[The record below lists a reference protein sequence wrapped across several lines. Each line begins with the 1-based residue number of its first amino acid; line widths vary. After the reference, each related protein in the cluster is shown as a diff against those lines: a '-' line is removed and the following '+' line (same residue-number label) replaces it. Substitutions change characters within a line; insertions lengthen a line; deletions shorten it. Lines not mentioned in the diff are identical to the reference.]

1 MFSQQL
7 NKLQEMAVHFF
18 KGLFFKVNLLK
29 TIFTEGD
36 KTPLVDG
43 SISIYQDE
51 NKKNEDLVGTIPV
64 QIKGTTRAISTRTP
78 TFPLTKNDL
87 EGLKSHG
94 ALLLVTA
101 LKPDEEN
108 HKGYYAHLFR
118 FQIENLLKDMKP
130 GQKQKSI
137 PLKELPRDPEELL
150 RVCYQAKDIQEK
162 STRPITISPEEFSN
176 SQNISFTFYE
186 SPDSDIFTRPTRIGP
201 RLGKDDINAVI
212 ELTNVNGTKIPT
224 SANILLIPQEYTYQP
239 TRYPINTGEITF
251 QDSQHRLLSE
261 SQLEIAVS
269 PGLTLIINRGN
280 TECEVKLRI
289 QDTLYDAYRDLEF
302 LKSWS
307 DSGVIYSD
315 NQVLLKAKISLK
327 KIPYFEDRYQV
338 FSDLHKLFK
347 ILKVDSRLI
356 QIEDLTEETLEK
368 LEDLVKIFVY
378 KIKPSIQSDLTGLR
392 YKVIIGDDHLHFI
405 FIHDSDTG
413 AWNCFSLTAAP
424 ISLCIIDNE
433 NEISKANLI
442 TAYDLLT
449 KDKAL
454 RRTLNLH
461 PENFIASYKETLDR
475 TPDTEKQSFRIIAT
489 GTVVELITSADLN
502 PLRRREFL
510 TLAQELNEWLL
521 SYEPESPL
529 LLTNRWQ
536 ILHRDGLLTPELKEK
551 IYALKRSL
559 SNKDIH
565 CEITCAIL
573 LRQFKEAQYLM
584 EQLSQEGREIK
595 SWPIYYLFE
604 HQETPY
610 DIPDLNE
617 NPAWPAFFESA
628 LREEATTYLK
638 QITPNPVNEKI
649 IIQPPIEDN

>member
-1 MFSQQL
+1 M
-7 NKLQEMAVHFF
+7 
-18 KGLFFKVNLLK
+18 
-29 TIFTEGD
+29 
-36 KTPLVDG
+36 
-43 SISIYQDE
+43 
-51 NKKNEDLVGTIPV
+51 
-64 QIKGTTRAISTRTP
+64 
-78 TFPLTKNDL
+78 
-87 EGLKSHG
+87 
-94 ALLLVTA
+94 
-101 LKPDEEN
+101 
-108 HKGYYAHLFR
+108 
-118 FQIENLLKDMKP
+118 
-130 GQKQKSI
+130 
-137 PLKELPRDPEELL
+137 
-150 RVCYQAKDIQEK
+150 
-162 STRPITISPEEFSN
+162 
-176 SQNISFTFYE
+176 
-186 SPDSDIFTRPTRIGP
+186 
-201 RLGKDDINAVI
+201 
-212 ELTNVNGTKIPT
+212 
-224 SANILLIPQEYTYQP
+224 
-239 TRYPINTGEITF
+239 
-251 QDSQHRLLSE
+251 
-261 SQLEIAVS
+261 
-269 PGLTLIINRGN
+269 
-280 TECEVKLRI
+280 
-289 QDTLYDAYRDLEF
+289 EF

-356 QIEDLTEETLEK
+356 QIEDLTEETLEE
-368 LEDLVKIFVY
+368 LEGLVKIFVY
-378 KIKPSIQSDLTGLR
+378 KIKPSIQSDFTALR

-405 FIHDSDTG
+405 FTHDSDTG

-424 ISLCIIDNE
+424 ISFIDNE

-442 TAYDLLT
+442 TTYDLLT

-461 PENFIASYKETLDR
+461 SENFITSYKETLDR
-475 TPDTEKQSFRIIAT
+475 TPDTKKQSFRNIAT
-489 GTVVELITSADLN
+489 GTVAELLISADLN

-510 TLAQELNEWLL
+510 TMAQELNEWLL

-559 SNKDIH
+559 SNKDMH

-573 LRQFKEAQYLM
+573 LSQFEEAQYLM
-584 EQLSQEGREIK
+584 DQLSQEGREIK

-604 HQETPY
+604 HQETY
-610 DIPDLNE
+610 KIPDPNE
-617 NPAWPAFFESA
+617 NPAWPAFLDSA
-628 LREEATTYLK
+628 LREEAVTYLK